1 MIYLVTGGS
10 GSGKSAYAEEKL
22 CSLGNYNRIYFATME
37 VSDKEGRK
45 KVERHRK
52 LREGKAFTTIEQ
64 GKNLKE
70 IKIPKNSLVLLECM
84 SNLLANEMYAPG
96 GAGEDSV
103 SEILEGVWNLD
114 RQAKALVVVSNEVFG
129 FAGIKRDGAVFV
141 LSWGNQCRHCKAG
154 GGGDGGCIRD
164 SGICK
169 EHSSRTKT
177 HGINPSIINLS

>member
-114 RQAKALVVVSNEVFG
+114 RHAKALVVVSNEVFSDLPVSKEMG
-129 FAGIKRDGAVFV
+129 RYLSYLGEINAAIAKQAAEVTEVVYGIPVFAK
-141 LSWGNQCRHCKAG
+141 
-154 GGGDGGCIRD
+154 
-164 SGICK
+164 
-169 EHSSRTKT
+169 
-177 HGINPSIINLS
+177 SIAAERKPME